1 MKRRRKP
8 VFQDHHPDYGRPD
21 YTIRLRRWQHL
32 MITRL
37 NQYASTPENLI
48 EMENVV
54 TAVTYIRDRIK
65 SQCQK

>member
-1 MKRRRKP
+1 
-8 VFQDHHPDYGRPD
+8 
-21 YTIRLRRWQHL
+21 

-54 TAVTYIRDRIK
+54 MAVTYIRDRIK
-65 SQCQK
+65 KSLYSSSAGNS